1 MAILHYENDT
11 TSARKRR
18 WPLLRLLRPRQVTKN
33 MFCFAGALFGP
44 GRLLDREAW
53 QIDLATFAIFCF
65 VSSAV
70 YIFNDVVDRERD
82 RRHPRKQ
89 HRPIASGEVGVA
101 AALSM
106 AVFLSL
112 VSLISAFAI
121 NEPLFAC
128 AVLYLINNIAYTLKL
143 KHLALFDVLC
153 IAGGFIFRLLAGI
166 YALGDLPTAWI
177 TLCTFFLS
185 LFLGFCKRRS
195 ELSRLDPLAVDQEQ
209 RPVLSKYTV
218 QLLDYLV
225 NSSATM
231 TILCYALFTTSTTK
245 NPTLV
250 VTVPIVVFAVMH
262 YERLAM
268 LWGVGEEPE
277 QVVVRDARLLLA
289 GLVWMASY
297 LAITMSDIHLF
308 R

>member
-1 MAILHYENDT
+1 MTISP
-11 TSARKRR
+11 SADNITIVGKHR
-18 WPLLRLLRPRQVTKN
+18 WPLFRLLRPRQAAKN

-44 GRLLDREAW
+44 GRLLDQEAW
-53 QIDLATFAIFCF
+53 LIDLAAFAIFCF

-89 HRPIASGEVGVA
+89 HRPIASREVGVA
-101 AALSM
+101 AAL
-106 AVFLSL
+106 AVGIFFLTMSL
-112 VSLISAFAI
+112 LSAIAI
-121 NEPLFAC
+121 NKLLFGC
-128 AVLYLINNIAYTLKL
+128 VVLYLLNNVAYSLKL
-143 KHLALFDVLC
+143 KHMALFDVLC

-195 ELSRLDPLAVDQEQ
+195 ELSRLDPSAVEQEQ

-218 QLLDYLV
+218 QFLDYLV
-225 NSSATM
+225 NSSAAM
-231 TILCYALFTTSTTK
+231 TILCYALFTTSMTK

-262 YERLAM
+262 YERLVM
-268 LWGVGEEPE
+268 LWDVGEEPE
-277 QVVVRDARLLLA
+277 QIVMRDTRLLLA
-289 GLVWMASY
+289 ALVWLACY
-297 LAITMSDIHLF
+297 LAITLSNIHLF